1 MRNVEETGRK
11 IGTGSYGSV
20 VELRF
25 NGSLCAGKMLHEA
38 LIDASNIGARRLE
51 LNFIEEC
58 KLMSKLRHPNITQFF
73 GICVLQ
79 CSRVPLLVTELLS
92 CSLHDLLF
100 SHKNLPLTPKSA
112 ILCDVAK
119 GLVYLHSLTP
129 PIIHRDLTAHNVLI
143 EASSMKAKITDLGNS
158 RLVDPAIASHSKT
171 MTQVPGT
178 LLYMPPEAM
187 EVKAKYSSKLDIF
200 SFGHLALFTVT
211 QNLPL
216 ELLAFNYTD
225 SKGHLHARTEVE
237 RRTKDIALLCEKLG
251 GKHSL
256 VALIKQCLHNS
267 TEKRPSAAE
276 ILQKLE
282 VSLSMDRSK
291 SDGDT
296 DDYEV
301 IYNKMYPL
309 SKGEMVEYISQ
320 KEFEIKNLKKH
331 IAR

>member
-1 MRNVEETGRK
+1 
-11 IGTGSYGSV
+11 
-20 VELRF
+20 
-25 NGSLCAGKMLHEA
+25 
-38 LIDASNIGARRLE
+38 
-51 LNFIEEC
+51 
-58 KLMSKLRHPNITQFF
+58 
-73 GICVLQ
+73 
-79 CSRVPLLVTELLS
+79 
-92 CSLHDLLF
+92 
-100 SHKNLPLTPKSA
+100 
-112 ILCDVAK
+112 
-119 GLVYLHSLTP
+119 
-129 PIIHRDLTAHNVLI
+129 
-143 EASSMKAKITDLGNS
+143 MKAKITDLGNS

-187 EVKAKYSSKLDIF
+187 EVKAKYSSKLNIF

-216 ELLAFNYTD
+216 ELLAFNFTD
-225 SKGHLHARTEVE
+225 SKGRLHARTEVE
-237 RRTKDIALLCEKLG
+237 WCNKDIALLCEKLG

-256 VALIKQCLHNS
+256 VSLIKQYLHNS

-282 VSLSMDRSK
+282 VSLSMDRGK

-331 IAR
+331 MDDRSADSQGVS